1 MKQKIKKIIR
11 ERFYDLGFNYRTLK
25 NEGGVAIITVL
36 MFLILLAILAPV
48 ALKKTG
54 QDSKATSNYLRDKQ
68 TFYMAEAGIQ
78 HAMNTMYTSAVDG
91 LDAEIVNGEAGTVML
106 NAQAFGNGTY
116 TVTATDNDD
125 GDGNFTTD
133 TDNIIYLQSVG
144 TLNGRNQTTRVLVR
158 ASTVNFSPSSAIL
171 TDDDLIISG
180 NANILGAG
188 AGIHTNG
195 DLDSSGNMVVSGSVS
210 AVGTANVGNP
220 GNVGGSIT
228 SSAAPVPVPPDVA
241 DLAELKDFMDTTF
254 KSHADFV
261 FDATGK
267 VTDGAGNVLADL
279 GGASGTY
286 DGWDFDPGKPSWKLA
301 NNSPADGMYY
311 FDDTS
316 AGVSSAPS
324 GWDMTLVAEGHIE
337 ISGNPQFTVSKDPAD
352 PEGVQNIGLMA
363 LYDLKLNGNANQN
376 IDGIIFAGQQLA
388 ISGNPNVNGSI
399 IGKGFTTSV
408 EHGDD
413 HITTST
419 ISGNIT
425 LTYNGGLATPFPTT
439 TVVLT
444 TLSWQE
450 L

>member
-11 ERFYDLGFNYRTLK
+11 ERFYDLGFDYRYLK

-78 HAMNTMYTSAVDG
+78 HAMNTLYASAVDG
-91 LDAEIVNGEAGTVML
+91 LDAELTTNAGVML
-106 NAQAFGNGTY
+106 NAQGFGNGTY

-125 GDGNFTTD
+125 GDGNLNSD

-144 TLNGRNQTTRVLVR
+144 TLNGQNRTIRVLVR
-158 ASTVNFSPSSAIL
+158 ASTVSTVPASAIL
-171 TDDDLIISG
+171 TDDDLIITG

-220 GNVGGSIT
+220 GNVGGTVT

-267 VTDGAGNVLADL
+267 VTDGAGTVLADL

-316 AGVSSAPS
+316 AAVSSAPA

-337 ISGNPQFTVSKDPAD
+337 ISGNPKFTNHKDPAD
-352 PEGVQNIGLMA
+352 PEGVQNIVLMS
-363 LYDLKLNGNANQN
+363 LYDLKLNGNADQS

-388 ISGNPNVNGSI
+388 ISG
-399 IGKGFTTSV
+399 
-408 EHGDD
+408 
-413 HITTST
+413 
-419 ISGNIT
+419 
-425 LTYNGGLATPFPTT
+425 
-439 TVVLT
+439 
-444 TLSWQE
+444 
-450 L
+450 